1 MLNKFGSSVRTV
13 IKINDNIVTVSHE
26 KYTSMAVAINLNKP
40 LISKVEIKGR
50 VQLIEYENLPLI
62 CSTAEELATQP

>member
-62 CSTAEELATQP
+62 CSTEEELATQP